1 RAFCCYANGGKL
13 VETHLLKGRLDSQ
26 GNIVERTAFTAF
38 DELAQPIDSRTA
50 GDVRRILCDVVIRGT
65 ARGQR
70 SANWNIFGK
79 TGTAHIAEG
88 HGYSATRF
96 NSSFIAGA
104 PYENP
109 RLVVAFVVHDPHGAY
124 YGSAVAAPGAVHIL
138 EQSLAYLQTPHSPP
152 LPLPP
157 PNVQQVLYEF
167 DPNVYAVKSAALPAD

>member
-109 RLVVAFVVHDPHGAY
+109 RLVVAFVVHDPDKSIAH
-124 YGSAVAAPGAVHIL
+124 YGGWVAAPAACHL
-138 EQSLAYLQTPHSPP
+138 LARSLTYQDVPPSPD

-157 PNVQQVLYEF
+157 PQVAR
-167 DPNVYAVKSAALPAD
+167 V